1 MRKLSQREL
10 LEDGFASMLGGL
22 ARTARNAAG
31 AVATAVAPETMGA
44 LKKGAG
50 LAAGAIENIR
60 SGSPTASTGVFLD
73 SEDGKREFKDIKLGK
88 ETKLPNQNFK
98 IEVKSG
104 SYLNST
110 GGDKIEEKDLTGGY
124 LILRRKNRGGGAGFD
139 NEITEVWDNT
149 GKRLNDKPIK
159 AGTEKAGTE
168 KAASAVSSNANTEV
182 KADTTGNEKQNTL
195 NKLEELGVGYPI
207 KIGNIEYHYL
217 NHNTRSL
224 TTTDESGREKIHP
237 IEGLNFEVYPNYN
250 KAVKERD
257 TPNTV
262 NRKPNTSKSTNTVNR
277 KPSSFKSTTT
287 VKPSPKPKQSRPAS
301 PSTAEN
307 RFDLNKD
314 DVKSVAKAKP
324 EVVKQAA
331 AKPEVVKQ
339 AAANPEVVQQA
350 RDLLQ
355 QRKDRLAKKAEV
367 KTAPDAAAAG
377 ARGKKG
383 PRGVKSD
390 SPGAARKRIQRAL
403 DSNRPASRGDVEILK
418 KAGVKG
424 SQTIGGVKLSNL
436 TRRKLA
442 EKNKSQKNILRLLN
456 AERYR

>member
-73 SEDGKREFKDIKLGK
+73 SEDGKREFKNIKLGK

-139 NEITEVWDNT
+139 NEITEVWDSNN
-149 GKRLNDKPIK
+149 KRLNDKPI
-159 AGTEKAGTE
+159 KAGTE
-168 KAASAVSSNANTEV
+168 KAASAVSSNANAEV

-207 KIGNIEYHYL
+207 KVGNIEYHYL
-217 NHNTRSL
+217 KHNTRSL

-237 IEGLNFEVYPNYN
+237 IEGLNFEVYPDYN

-262 NRKPNTSKSTNTVNR
+262 NRKPSTIKSTNTVNR
-277 KPSSFKSTTT
+277 KPDSFKSTTT
-287 VKPSPKPKQSRPAS
+287 VKPSPNPKQSRPAS

-331 AKPEVVKQ
+331 AKPE
-339 AAANPEVVQQA
+339 AVQQA
-350 RDLLQ
+350 RDLVQ
-355 QRKDRLAKKAEV
+355 QRKDRLAKQAEV
-367 KTAPDAAAAG
+367 KTAPAAAASG

-383 PRGVKSD
+383 PRGAKSD

-456 AERYR
+456 AKRYR

>member
-60 SGSPTASTGVFLD
+60 SGSPTASTGGFLD
-73 SEDGKREFKDIKLGK
+73 SEDGKREFKNIKLGK

-139 NEITEVWDNT
+139 NEITEVWDSNN
-149 GKRLNDKPIK
+149 KRLNDKPI
-159 AGTEKAGTE
+159 KAGTE
-168 KAASAVSSNANTEV
+168 KAASAVSSNANAEV

-207 KIGNIEYHYL
+207 KVGNIEYHYL
-217 NHNTRSL
+217 KHNTRSL

-237 IEGLNFEVYPNYN
+237 IEGLNFEVYPDYN

-262 NRKPNTSKSTNTVNR
+262 NRKPSTIKSTNTVNR
-277 KPSSFKSTTT
+277 KPDSFKSTTT
-287 VKPSPKPKQSRPAS
+287 VKPSPNPKQSRPAS

-339 AAANPEVVQQA
+339 AAANPEAVQQA
-350 RDLLQ
+350 RDLVQ
-355 QRKDRLAKKAEV
+355 QRKDRLAKQAEV
-367 KTAPDAAAAG
+367 KTAPAAAASG

-383 PRGVKSD
+383 PRGAKSD

-456 AERYR
+456 AVRYR

>member
-73 SEDGKREFKDIKLGK
+73 SEDGKREFKNIKLGK

-139 NEITEVWDNT
+139 NEITEVWDSNN
-149 GKRLNDKPIK
+149 KRLNDKPI
-159 AGTEKAGTE
+159 KAGTE
-168 KAASAVSSNANTEV
+168 KAASAVSSNANAEV
-182 KADTTGNEKQNTL
+182 KAGTTGNEKQNTL

-207 KIGNIEYHYL
+207 KIGNIDYHYL

-237 IEGLNFEVYPNYN
+237 IEGLNFEVYPDYN

-262 NRKPNTSKSTNTVNR
+262 NRKPSTIKSTNTVNR
-277 KPSSFKSTTT
+277 KPDSFKSTTT
-287 VKPSPKPKQSRPAS
+287 VKPSPNPKQSRPAS

-331 AKPEVVKQ
+331 AKPEVVKK
-339 AAANPEVVQQA
+339 AAANPEAVQQA
-350 RDLLQ
+350 RDLVQ
-355 QRKDRLAKKAEV
+355 QRKDRLAKQAEV
-367 KTAPDAAAAG
+367 KTAPAAAASG

-383 PRGVKSD
+383 PRGAKSD

-456 AERYR
+456 AVRYR

>member
-73 SEDGKREFKDIKLGK
+73 SEDGKREFKNIKLGK

-139 NEITEVWDNT
+139 NEITEVWDSNN
-149 GKRLNDKPIK
+149 KRLNDKPI
-159 AGTEKAGTE
+159 KAGTE
-168 KAASAVSSNANTEV
+168 KAASAVSSNANAEV

-207 KIGNIEYHYL
+207 KVGNIEYHYL
-217 NHNTRSL
+217 KHNTRSL

-237 IEGLNFEVYPNYN
+237 IEGLNFEVYPDYN

-262 NRKPNTSKSTNTVNR
+262 NRKPSTIKSTNTVNR
-277 KPSSFKSTTT
+277 KPDSFKSTTT
-287 VKPSPKPKQSRPAS
+287 VKPSPNPKQSRPAS

-331 AKPEVVKQ
+331 AKPEVVKK
-339 AAANPEVVQQA
+339 AAANPEAVQQA
-350 RDLLQ
+350 RDLVQ
-355 QRKDRLAKKAEV
+355 QRKDRLAKQAEV
-367 KTAPDAAAAG
+367 KTAPAAAASG

-383 PRGVKSD
+383 PRGAKSD

-456 AERYR
+456 AKRYR

>member
-73 SEDGKREFKDIKLGK
+73 SEDGKREFKNIKLGK

-139 NEITEVWDNT
+139 NEITEVWDSNN
-149 GKRLNDKPIK
+149 KRLNDKPI
-159 AGTEKAGTE
+159 KAGTE
-168 KAASAVSSNANTEV
+168 KAASAVSSNANAEV
-182 KADTTGNEKQNTL
+182 KAGTTGNEKQNTL

-207 KIGNIEYHYL
+207 KIGNIDYHYL

-237 IEGLNFEVYPNYN
+237 IEGLNFEVYPDYN

-262 NRKPNTSKSTNTVNR
+262 NRKPSTIKSTNTVNR
-277 KPSSFKSTTT
+277 KPDSFKSTTT
-287 VKPSPKPKQSRPAS
+287 VKPSPNPKQSRPAS

-331 AKPEVVKQ
+331 AKPEVVKK
-339 AAANPEVVQQA
+339 AAANPEAVQQA
-350 RDLLQ
+350 RDLVQ
-355 QRKDRLAKKAEV
+355 QRKDRLAKQAEV
-367 KTAPDAAAAG
+367 KTAPAAAASG

-383 PRGVKSD
+383 PRGAKSD

-456 AERYR
+456 AKRYR

>member
-73 SEDGKREFKDIKLGK
+73 SEDGKREFKNIKLGK

-139 NEITEVWDNT
+139 NEITEVWDSNN
-149 GKRLNDKPIK
+149 KRLNDKPI
-159 AGTEKAGTE
+159 KAGTE
-168 KAASAVSSNANTEV
+168 KAASAVSSNANAEV
-182 KADTTGNEKQNTL
+182 KAGTTGNEKQNTL

-207 KIGNIEYHYL
+207 KIGNNQYHYF

-224 TTTDESGREKIHP
+224 TTKDESGREKIHP
-237 IEGLNFEVYPNYN
+237 IEGLNFEVYPDYN

-287 VKPSPKPKQSRPAS
+287 VKPSPNPKQSRPAS

-331 AKPEVVKQ
+331 A
-339 AAANPEVVQQA
+339 NPEAVQQA
-350 RDLLQ
+350 RDLVQ
-355 QRKDRLAKKAEV
+355 QRKDRLAKQAEV
-367 KTAPDAAAAG
+367 KTAPDAASAG

-383 PRGVKSD
+383 PRGAKSD

>member
-73 SEDGKREFKDIKLGK
+73 SEDGKREFKNIKLGK

-139 NEITEVWDNT
+139 NEITEVWDSNN
-149 GKRLNDKPIK
+149 KRLNDKPI
-159 AGTEKAGTE
+159 KAGTE
-168 KAASAVSSNANTEV
+168 KAASAVSSNANAEV

-207 KIGNIEYHYL
+207 KVGNIEYHYL
-217 NHNTRSL
+217 KHNTRSL

-237 IEGLNFEVYPNYN
+237 IEGLNFEVYPDYN

-262 NRKPNTSKSTNTVNR
+262 NRKPSTIKSTNTVNR
-277 KPSSFKSTTT
+277 KPDSFKSTTT
-287 VKPSPKPKQSRPAS
+287 VKPSPNPKQSRPAS

-339 AAANPEVVQQA
+339 AAANPEAVQQA
-350 RDLLQ
+350 RDLVQ
-355 QRKDRLAKKAEV
+355 QRKDRLAKQAEV
-367 KTAPDAAAAG
+367 KTAPAAAASG

-383 PRGVKSD
+383 PRGAKSD

-456 AERYR
+456 AVRYR

>member
-73 SEDGKREFKDIKLGK
+73 SEDGKREFKNIKLGK

-139 NEITEVWDNT
+139 NEITEVWDSNN
-149 GKRLNDKPIK
+149 KRLNDKPIK
-159 AGTEKAGTE
+159 AGTEKA
-168 KAASAVSSNANTEV
+168 ASAVSNNANAEV
-182 KADTTGNEKQNTL
+182 KAGTTGNEKQNTL

-207 KIGNIEYHYL
+207 KIGNIDYHYL

-237 IEGLNFEVYPNYN
+237 IEGLNFEVYPDYN

-262 NRKPNTSKSTNTVNR
+262 NRKPSTIKSTNTVNR
-277 KPSSFKSTTT
+277 KPDSFKSTTT
-287 VKPSPKPKQSRPAS
+287 VKPSPNPKQSRPAS

-339 AAANPEVVQQA
+339 AAANPEAVQQA
-350 RDLLQ
+350 RDLVQ
-355 QRKDRLAKKAEV
+355 QRKDRLAKQAEV
-367 KTAPDAAAAG
+367 KTAPAAAASG

-383 PRGVKSD
+383 PRGAKSD

-456 AERYR
+456 AKRYR

>member
-73 SEDGKREFKDIKLGK
+73 SEDGKREFKNIKLGK

-139 NEITEVWDNT
+139 NEITEVWDSNN
-149 GKRLNDKPIK
+149 KRLNDKPI
-159 AGTEKAGTE
+159 KAGTE
-168 KAASAVSSNANTEV
+168 KAASAVSSNANAEV

-207 KIGNIEYHYL
+207 KVGNIEYHYL
-217 NHNTRSL
+217 KHNTRSL

-237 IEGLNFEVYPNYN
+237 IEGLNFEVYPDYN

-262 NRKPNTSKSTNTVNR
+262 NRKPSTIKSTNTVNR
-277 KPSSFKSTTT
+277 KPDSFKSTTT
-287 VKPSPKPKQSRPAS
+287 VKPSPNPKQSRPAS

-331 AKPEVVKQ
+331 AKPEVVKK
-339 AAANPEVVQQA
+339 AAANPEAVQQA
-350 RDLLQ
+350 RDLVQ
-355 QRKDRLAKKAEV
+355 QRKDRLAKQAEV
-367 KTAPDAAAAG
+367 KTAPAAAASG

-383 PRGVKSD
+383 PRGAKSD

-456 AERYR
+456 AKRYS

>member
-73 SEDGKREFKDIKLGK
+73 SEDGKREFKNIKLGK

-139 NEITEVWDNT
+139 NEITEVWDSNN
-149 GKRLNDKPIK
+149 KRLNDKPI
-159 AGTEKAGTE
+159 KAGTE
-168 KAASAVSSNANTEV
+168 KAASAVSSNANAEV
-182 KADTTGNEKQNTL
+182 KAGTTGNEKQNTL

-207 KIGNIEYHYL
+207 KIGNIDYHYL

-237 IEGLNFEVYPNYN
+237 IEGLNFEVYPDYN

-262 NRKPNTSKSTNTVNR
+262 NRKPSTIKSTNTVNR
-277 KPSSFKSTTT
+277 KPDSFKSTTT
-287 VKPSPKPKQSRPAS
+287 VKPSPNPKQSRPAS

-339 AAANPEVVQQA
+339 AAANPEAVQQA
-350 RDLLQ
+350 RDLVQ
-355 QRKDRLAKKAEV
+355 QRKDRLAKQAEV
-367 KTAPDAAAAG
+367 KTAPAAAASG

-383 PRGVKSD
+383 PRGAKSD

-456 AERYR
+456 AVRYR